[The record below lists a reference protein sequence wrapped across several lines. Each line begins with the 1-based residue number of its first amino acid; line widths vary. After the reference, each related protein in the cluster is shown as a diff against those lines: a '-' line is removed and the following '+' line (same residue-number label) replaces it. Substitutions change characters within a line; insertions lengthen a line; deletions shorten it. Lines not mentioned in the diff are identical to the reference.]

1 MKEVM
6 NLNECQMVN
15 NKKIN
20 NEFFLA
26 LDDSNKNYQ
35 GLSTVIVVLKC

>member
-1 MKEVM
+1 M
-6 NLNECQMVN
+6 NVRWLTIRKLIMS
-15 NKKIN
+15 
-20 NEFFLA
+20 FLA